1 MRVLVLGA
9 GMYVTGRDG
18 TGNGTILSALFQYAR
33 HSPVSEV
40 TVVARSQGNGPKVAQ
55 AAERTATLL
64 RTSLAVAYQPIPGTD
79 LEAETARL
87 CGAER
92 YDCAI
97 VSLPDHLHAP
107 AIRALMREGVPTLVV
122 KPFTSTLR
130 DALEILALQRKTGTY
145 GAVEFHK
152 RFDES
157 NRYAKRALEDGLIG
171 RPLYMSVDYSQR
183 ISIPTRVFRDWV
195 ARTNIFQYL
204 GVHYVDLA
212 YFLLGYQPSMV
223 SAYGTSGALRA
234 QGIDAFD
241 SIHVMLEWEGGTREE
256 RLISQFNT
264 NWIDPECT
272 SAMSDQRFKIVGT
285 AGRLELDQR
294 NRGIELVS
302 ASSGIRHV
310 NPYFSEYLPDP
321 DGHPEFQGYGY
332 RSIACFLDD
341 VTSLRNGTVTF
352 EALER
357 NRPTFRQAAVSTA
370 VIDAVNSAL
379 ASPHEWRRVDGLP
392 A

>member
-1 MRVLVLGA
+1 VRVLVLGA

-18 TGNGTILSALFQYAR
+18 TGHGTVLSSLFQYAR
-33 HSPVSEV
+33 RSPVSKV
-40 TVVARSQGNGPKVAQ
+40 TVVARSPGNGPKVAD
-55 AAERTATLL
+55 AAERIAKLL
-64 RTSLAVAYQPIPGTD
+64 RTSLAVSYQTIQGSD
-79 LEAETARL
+79 LERDTARL
-87 CGAER
+87 CEAGR

-107 AIRALMREGVPTLVV
+107 PIRALMRGQVPTLVV

-130 DALEILALQRKTGTY
+130 DALEILALQRETGTY

-157 NRYAKRALEDGLIG
+157 NLYAKRALEEGLIG

-195 ARTNIFQYL
+195 ARTNVFQYL

-212 YFLLGYQPSMV
+212 YFLLGYQPTMV
-223 SAYGTSGALRA
+223 SAYGTSGVLRA

-241 SIHVMLEWEGGTREE
+241 SIHVMLEWEGRTESE

-294 NRGIELVS
+294 NRGIELVC

-310 NPYFSEYLPDP
+310 NPYFSEFLPGP
-321 DGHPEFQGYGY
+321 DGQPEFQGYGY

-341 VTSLRNGTVTF
+341 VTSLRNGTVTI

-357 NRPTFRQAAVSTA
+357 CRPTFRQAAVSTA

-379 ASPHEWRRVDGLP
+379 ASPLEWRRVNGLP
-392 A
+392 G

>member
-18 TGNGTILSALFQYAR
+18 SGNGTILSALFQYAR
-33 HSPVSEV
+33 QSPITGI

-55 AAERTATLL
+55 AAERMAKLL
-64 RTSLAVAYQPIPGTD
+64 RTSLAVAYRPIPGSD
-79 LEAETARL
+79 LEGETAGL
-87 CGAER
+87 CETEQ

-107 AIRALMREGVPTLVV
+107 PIRALMRAGVPTLVV
-122 KPFTSTLR
+122 KPFASTLR
-130 DALEILALQRKTGTY
+130 DALEILALQRETGTY

-157 NRYAKRALEDGLIG
+157 NLYAKRALEEGLIG

-183 ISIPTRVFRDWV
+183 ISIPTRVFRDWIS
-195 ARTNIFQYL
+195 RTNIFQYL

-212 YFLLGYQPSMV
+212 YFLMGYRPTMV

-241 SIHVMLEWEGGTREE
+241 SIHVMLEWEGNTKDE

-321 DGHPEFQGYGY
+321 DGHPAFQGYGY
-332 RSIACFLDD
+332 RSVACFLND
-341 VTSLRNGTVTF
+341 VTSLRNGSVTLD
-352 EALER
+352 ALER
-357 NRPTFRQAAVSTA
+357 SRPTFRHAAVSTA

-379 ASPHEWRRVDGLP
+379 ASPHEWRRVDGLSE
-392 A
+392 

>member
-1 MRVLVLGA
+1 
-9 GMYVTGRDG
+9 MYVTGRDG
-18 TGNGTILSALFQYAR
+18 SGNGTILSALFQYAR
-33 HSPVSEV
+33 RSPVSQV
-40 TVVARSQGNGPKVAQ
+40 TVVARSQDNGPKVAE
-55 AAERTATLL
+55 AAERMARLL
-64 RTSLAVAYQPIPGTD
+64 RIRLAVSYQPIRGTD
-79 LEAETARL
+79 LEGETAGL
-87 CGAER
+87 CEAGR

-107 AIRALMREGVPTLVV
+107 PIRALMRAGVPTLVA

-130 DALEILALQRKTGTY
+130 DALGILDLQRETATY

-157 NRYAKRALEDGLIG
+157 NLYAKKALEEGLIG

-195 ARTNIFQYL
+195 SRTNIFQYL

-212 YFLLGYQPSMV
+212 YFLLGYRPTMV
-223 SAYGTSGALRA
+223 SAYGTSGVLRA

-241 SIHVMLEWEGGTREE
+241 SIHVILEWEGGTNAE

-310 NPYFSEYLPDP
+310 NPYFSEYLPDA
-321 DGHPEFQGYGY
+321 DGNPEFQGYGY
-332 RSIACFLDD
+332 RSIACFLND
-341 VTSLRNGTVTF
+341 VANLRDGTVTL

-392 A
+392 G